1 MDLIARIESAFDTE
15 EQKLFLASFQSHVH
29 HAPDEFVIDFN
40 EIWQW
45 MGFTRNENAKRL
57 LEKHFTLD
65 KDFLIKLTTP
75 LHEATLTCPQH
86 GGQNKGIF
94 MMSLDMFETFCM
106 RIPQKQK

>member
-57 LEKHFTLD
+57 LKALYIGQRLLD
-65 KDFLIKLTTP
+65 KT
-75 LHEATLTCPQH
+75 HYSAT
-86 GGQNKGIF
+86 
-94 MMSLDMFETFCM
+94 
-106 RIPQKQK
+106 